1 MIAVL
6 LSLLVVSALA
16 GSPASTPAASSSTL
30 GKSCNPN
37 AILFD
42 CSDCTLA
49 PSYAFCNAT
58 TKRCQCQTGFTGYAN
73 QQSVCTCASPSQ
85 VYFPAT
91 LLSGV
96 ISTLIPVSF
105 GFGAPVCVNY
115 NNYVALQADQQ
126 LQAQHTQQA
135 LTFLSNTIY
144 PAPVAI
150 LATLGNPALNTLLT
164 PDVTSRISPVG
175 EFDGFQG
182 VVEYFYGFVGT
193 PGFKCQSVNVLQ
205 IAAQGNTVG
214 AKVNLFLN
222 NSNSAFTGGYPPQ
235 LFNLSL
241 FAFFTFADSGLISS
255 IDVSVPNLGAVLDIP
270 TGPQYTQFAAQ
281 VHAGLISAT
290 CALLTLSPV
299 NSVGIPGSKANG
311 TCGGINYAGSWTGAT
326 ETARFNSCVN
336 FYTNNIPYGTHDRI
350 NSNTVVCREVHSQLT
365 YFSPDVHCVHCGMTG
380 GDSCIDFTY
389 ASFFQ
394 NPPFN
399 PNPSA
404 YFIGS

>member
-1 MIAVL
+1 MIVL

-16 GSPASTPAASSSTL
+16 GSPATPAASTTSTSTL

-37 AILFD
+37 AVLFD

-73 QQSVCTCASPSQ
+73 QQSQCTCASPSQ

-105 GFGAPVCVNY
+105 GFGAPVCINY

-222 NSNSAFTGGYPPQ
+222 NSNSAFEGGYPPQ

-255 IDVSVPNLGAVLDIP
+255 IDVSVPNLGDVLDIP
-270 TGPQYTQFAAQ
+270 STNPGFNT
-281 VHAGLISAT
+281 VHVVNINAT
-290 CALLTLSPV
+290 CAILTLSPV
-299 NSVGIPGSKANG
+299 NAVGYPGIKANG
-311 TCGGINYAGSWTGAT
+311 TCGGITYAGSWAGAT
-326 ETARFNSCVN
+326 EVDRYNSCVHFYN
-336 FYTNNIPYGTHDRI
+336 FNIPYGTHDRI
-350 NSNTVVCREVHSQLT
+350 NSNTFVCRQVHAQLT

-380 GDSCIDFTY
+380 GDSCIDFSY